1 MLASRQ
7 GLGTETGVAAEW
19 GRLCRTGLPPP
30 AQQQGRATMGF
41 AISSPDR
48 AQGPVSCINKMPA
61 CLSQERDLSRGEG
74 GSRLIY

>member
-7 GLGTETGVAAEW
+7 GLGTEIGVAAEW
-19 GRLCRTGLPPP
+19 RRLCRTGLPLP
-30 AQQQGRATMGF
+30 ALQQGRATMGF

-48 AQGPVSCINKMPA
+48 AQGHPSHKNKMSA

-74 GSRLIY
+74 ALI